1 MSQKGVKMYFLGII
15 QVLGINFALKIIFW
29 INFSVLLR
37 SGLRALI
44 TDNSGLNKQM
54 FPRLRTYPRRT
65 AGWLGKTPGSHLES
79 ARSEGVSYYLGRQ
92 IANPRFRL
100 EVLTSETVCS
110 DCRPINDQRLGF
122 KTLGLILARSIQIE
136 RRKSTTPNRYCPFNP
151 SRKSSIRDRKP
162 PTHPSNL
169 NHTRPDQRPSHR
181 RPHDTPPRWQ

>member
-79 ARSEGVSYYLGRQ
+79 ARSEGVSYYLGRWIRARWFILDQ
-92 IANPRFRL
+92 AHYEPANDTESHDRD
-100 EVLTSETVCS
+100 LTYKIPWTETLS
-110 DCRPINDQRLGF
+110 P
-122 KTLGLILARSIQIE
+122 GLIRPVHQSI
-136 RRKSTTPNRYCPFNP
+136 NG
-151 SRKSSIRDRKP
+151 
-162 PTHPSNL
+162 
-169 NHTRPDQRPSHR
+169 
-181 RPHDTPPRWQ
+181 PRWFSPRI